1 MDGKGR
7 WKIIEKT
14 LETEGTN
21 LTEVLKLDNVDTRR
35 TITDDV
41 YEISQVLG
49 IESARQA
56 LVNETRKIFNHYGI
70 YINYRHLYLLYDWMT
85 HRGRLTAINRNGIN
99 RIPELSVLRKSSFEE
114 TVEIL
119 YDAAVFSEVDPMQG
133 LSENII
139 FG

>member
-1 MDGKGR
+1 M
-7 WKIIEKT
+7 IEKT

-21 LTEVLKLDNVDTRR
+21 LREILRLEHIDQAR

-41 YEISQVLG
+41 FEISQVLG
-49 IESARQA
+49 IEAARSA

-70 YINYRHLYLLYDWMT
+70 YINFRHLYLLYDWMT

-119 YDAAVFSEVDPMQG
+119 YDAAIFSEMDPMKG